1 MKTYAVACLTLLA
14 ASLSST
20 LVMAA
25 DSEKPLSGTDL
36 SAPFQSEDRAY
47 FREHRLR
54 AYERTRAGTRQGA
67 TCVTPKGVCWIAEPL
82 SSGNDCSCES
92 RRLGTIR
99 GTVGG

>member
-1 MKTYAVACLTLLA
+1 MRTSVAACLA
-14 ASLSST
+14 VFAG
-20 LVMAA
+20 LVLPTFALAA
-25 DSEKPLSGTDL
+25 DSEKSLPDTDL
-36 SAPFQSEDRAY
+36 VAPFHSNERTY

-92 RRLGTIR
+92 RRLGTIY
-99 GTVGG
+99 GTIGG

>member
-1 MKTYAVACLTLLA
+1 MKIHIVACLTLLA
-14 ASLSST
+14 ASALPT
-20 LVMAA
+20 LVTAA
-25 DSEKPLSGTDL
+25 DSEKPLPDTDL
-36 SAPFQSEDRAY
+36 VAPFHSEDRTY

-82 SSGNDCSCES
+82 SNGNDCSCES
-92 RRLGTIR
+92 RRLGTTR

>member
-1 MKTYAVACLTLLA
+1 MKASIAACLALFIG
-14 ASLSST
+14 ST
-20 LVMAA
+20 APTFALAA
-25 DSEKPLSGTDL
+25 DSRTVLPETDL
-36 SAPFQSEDRAY
+36 ATPFYSGDRTY

-92 RRLGTIR
+92 RRLGTIH